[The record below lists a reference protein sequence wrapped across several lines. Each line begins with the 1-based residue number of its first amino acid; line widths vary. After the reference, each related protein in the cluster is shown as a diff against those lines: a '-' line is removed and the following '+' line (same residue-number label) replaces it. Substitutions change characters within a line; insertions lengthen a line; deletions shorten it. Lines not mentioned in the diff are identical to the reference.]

1 LPSRMKSKE
10 RKTFHPISATSVVRT
25 WMHEVSAVSHKRTR
39 RLLRMKFIA
48 INRVRT
54 QIPDKRGTLDPILS
68 KCSKTH
74 SHFDGFA
81 RTQIPDYSPVDS
93 MESTGSDIK
102 ITVWYIQLFLFML
115 CEVNL

>member
-1 LPSRMKSKE
+1 MPSRMKSKE

-54 QIPDKRGTLDPILS
+54 QIPD
-68 KCSKTH
+68 
-74 SHFDGFA
+74 
-81 RTQIPDYSPVDS
+81 YSPVDS